1 MTELQRT
8 TPVAGQ
14 ANGGAIEMVQG
25 DYNPT
30 VQELCSGYGQYH
42 SPTAKKNPRP
52 LVTVTLADIEAMAAE
67 PPSVAKDSAQ
77 WVIPSTLLSR
87 SHSEHRL
94 QGNYSA
100 LWADIDE
107 PEGVT
112 FAALVEVAER
122 IIPGSFIAYT
132 SRSATEQAQK
142 ARLIIPL
149 SEPVSGG
156 VWLTLQKILNDKL
169 QEAGITPDRVTERT
183 GQLCYLPNRGDF
195 YQHHIEKCEWL
206 GNLSPD
212 SWADELAAEAERE
225 AEEAAAKRAQAEQ
238 AKLKP
243 KPVNLSGYD
252 AGIIDKV
259 NAAFEMEGEL
269 QARNIRRI
277 GDRFLSPQSET
288 GSAGIVLLE
297 RDGKTVAFSHH
308 GPADPLSNLNH
319 DGHALDMFDVICVLD
334 YAGDVSRAVGDLA
347 NKVDPDGQKQRQR
360 DHMAALDAE
369 KAAAEFKAETEAD
382 PAAMTAVD
390 LFNALKLPPFPLHLL
405 PRAIA
410 DYAQDQGELIGVDPA
425 VIAVAAIGAA
435 AACIDDRLEI
445 QPKRHDPG
453 WREQAR
459 LWVGIIGD
467 PSAKKSPG
475 ISKAMGPLFK
485 IDQQWREESARAH
498 AEWLEACD
506 NTPKGEQEPP
516 APIGQRLIL
525 NDATVEKM
533 GDILSKCHPRGIL
546 SYQDE
551 LSGWLASMDAY
562 KNGAGG
568 KDKAAWLEAYNGG
581 PKAIDR
587 VARGSIFVENWS
599 ACVIGGIQPSVVQ
612 AYAHNTNHDGMLQRF
627 VLVQAGEARLGAD
640 RRPDIEA
647 KERYYSLMRQLSETV
662 AVGDCVVTLSE
673 EAHKAREALDERL
686 HRITRSHPN
695 KYLVAALGKWNGLF
709 ARLLL
714 TFHCIE
720 CGTALEHPTFREVQ
734 GDTARRVADLMW
746 KTLFP
751 HAVAFYNGLDP
762 VEDTARELAGLL
774 LARSWERFTVKRDLN
789 RHWHTSRKLKPW
801 ELEETLDRL
810 EAFGWIFPAPGHLNE
825 KGKPAAYL
833 VNPGIHERFKERA
846 EEERARRKEVAA
858 AMAELKTGS

>member
-1 MTELQRT
+1 MTPLARLSVFADHFADTTAQYITVTEL
-8 TPVAGQ
+8 A
-14 ANGGAIEMVQG
+14 EMAAAPRVG
-25 DYNPT
+25 
-30 VQELCSGYGQYH
+30 
-42 SPTAKKNPRP
+42 AKKEAPLITPFESAHKRGEHAQAAMYAAVVIDHDTDNKTEAGIRTLYGAGGLDVCYLAFTSSHHQQEKGSEPAANRWKVVVPFARP
-52 LVTVTLADIEAMAAE
+52 VEAETAAE
-67 PPSVAKDSAQ
+67 LSAGIACRLASDSAQ
-77 WVIPSTLLSR
+77 ARKQQGFYAPSKLAADAPYIAITDRLGEPWEWLQPDDADSAFIREALLGW
-87 SHSEHRL
+87 E
-94 QGNYSA
+94 A
-100 LWADIDE
+100 LE
-107 PEGVT
+107 Q
-112 FAALVEVAER
+112 ER
-122 IIPGSFIAYT
+122 
-132 SRSATEQAQK
+132 QAK
-142 ARLIIPL
+142 AR
-149 SEPVSGG
+149 
-156 VWLTLQKILNDKL
+156 
-169 QEAGITPDRVTERT
+169 
-183 GQLCYLPNRGDF
+183 
-195 YQHHIEKCEWL
+195 
-206 GNLSPD
+206 
-212 SWADELAAEAERE
+212 
-225 AEEAAAKRAQAEQ
+225 QAI
-238 AKLKP
+238 P
-243 KPVNLSGYD
+243 KPRPAS
-252 AGIIDKV
+252 V
-259 NAAFEMEGEL
+259 NA
-269 QARNIRRI
+269 
-277 GDRFLSPQSET
+277 
-288 GSAGIVLLE
+288 SAGIVGLILASYDLAYLLAERGYKRRGSRYLSPWSSSGIAGVVLLE
-297 RDGKTVAFSHH
+297 RDGKQVVYSHH
-308 GPADPLSNLNH
+308 GDTDPLSALNH
-319 DGHALDMFDVICVLD
+319 EGHALDVADVLCALQYGGDYNAMIREEAAKLD
-334 YAGDVSRAVGDLA
+334 PA
-347 NKVDPDGQKQRQR
+347 GQKQRQR

-369 KAAAEFKAETEAD
+369 KAAAEFKAETEGD
-382 PAAMTAVD
+382 PEATNAVD
-390 LFNALKLPPFPLHLL
+390 LFNVLKLPPFPLHLL

-410 DYAQDQGELIGVDPA
+410 DYAKDQAELIGVDPA
-425 VIAVAAIGAA
+425 VIATAAIGAA

-445 QPKRHDPG
+445 QPKRHDTG

-485 IDQQWREESARAH
+485 IDQQWREESDRAR
-498 AEWLEACD
+498 AEWLEACN

-516 APIGQRLIL
+516 APIGKRLIL

-640 RRPDIEA
+640 RRPDVEA
-647 KERYYSLMRQLSETV
+647 KERYYNLMRQLSETV
-662 AVGDCVVTLSE
+662 ALGGDVVTLSE
-673 EAHKAREALDERL
+673 EAHKAREALDEKL

-720 CGTALEHPTFREVQ
+720 SGTALEHPSFREVQ

-789 RHWHTSRKLKPW
+789 RYWRASRKLKPW